1 MSKNLVIVESPAKA
15 RTINKFLGSN
25 YVVKASN
32 GHVRDLPASELGVD
46 VENDFAP
53 KYVAMSESAKAIK
66 ELREA
71 ARKADRILLA
81 SDPDREGEAIGW
93 HIAELLKKETE
104 PKNKPVDRIVFNAIT
119 KRSVLEAVKNP
130 RPLDENLINA
140 QQARRIVDRL
150 VGYKLSPLL
159 QFGIRKGLSAGRVQS
174 VTVRMVCD
182 REAKIRA
189 FVTEEYWTLD
199 AALLTRGQESLTAR
213 LFRLN
218 GEKPKIGNEA
228 DVQEIIEA
236 LNGAAYTVG
245 KIEQK
250 EVKRNP
256 FPPFI
261 TSSLQQD
268 ASRKLNFNPRRT
280 MRIAQDLYE
289 GISLGPEGSTGLI
302 TYMRTDSTR
311 IDGEAIADVRK
322 YIGDNFES
330 AMLPEKPDFYASKK
344 GAQDAHEAIRP
355 TLSARTPESV
365 RAYLNEDQ
373 FKLYSLIWKRFVA
386 SQMTPLILDQMTV
399 DIMARECTFRAAGS
413 VVKFSGFTKLYEET
427 KEDEN
432 DSGKNGSGEEERAL
446 PRVAEGETLSLQ
458 ELKPDQHFTKPPPRY
473 TEAMLI
479 RALEENG
486 IGRPSTYAPT
496 INTVQE
502 RGYVEREKNRLKPT
516 PLGEEVNV
524 MLVKDFPDILD
535 ITFTARLEDD
545 LDHVED
551 GSREWRDLLKVF
563 YTDFIK
569 DIEAAQQRILETEL
583 KDETQCSA
591 CGAALEIRE
600 GRFGLFIA
608 CHKYPECKTTRRLGK
623 TAQTEPSDEICDQ
636 CGAPMVI
643 RVGRF
648 GKFLACSAYPKC
660 KNTYNLDKEGK
671 KLPQKVKEPPQKTD
685 QPCPKCGAFLVIR
698 KDRSGNE
705 FYGCEKYPKCKFTK
719 ANELGLKCLRPG
731 CGGNLVTKLAK
742 KRRFTG
748 CDKYP
753 ECEFAVFGQ
762 LDRATA
768 CPTCGNSWTTVAKD
782 RNKGRIR
789 KCPVPDCTY
798 QEELPEEPASG

>member
-15 RTINKFLGSN
+15 RTINKFLGSS

-32 GHVRDLPASELGVD
+32 GHVRDLPANELGVD

-53 KYVAMSESAKAIK
+53 KYVAIKESAKAIK

-104 PKNKPVDRIVFNAIT
+104 PEHKPVDRIVFNAIT
-119 KRSVLEAVKNP
+119 KRSILEAVKNP
-130 RPLDENLINA
+130 RPIDENLVNA
-140 QQARRIVDRL
+140 QQARRILDRL

-174 VTVRMVCD
+174 VAVRMVCD
-182 REAKIRA
+182 RETEIRA

-199 AALLTRGQESLTAR
+199 AVLLTLRQENLIAH
-213 LFRLN
+213 LFRVN
-218 GEKPKIGNEA
+218 GEKPQLGNEA
-228 DVQEIIEA
+228 DVREIVEA

-250 EVKRNP
+250 EVRRNP

-261 TSSLQQD
+261 TSSLQQE

-289 GISLGPEGSTGLI
+289 GIALGPEGSTGLI

-322 YIGDNFES
+322 YIGDNFEP
-330 AMLPEKPDFYASKK
+330 AMLPEKPNFYASKK

-355 TLSARTPESV
+355 TLSARAPESI
-365 RAYLNEDQ
+365 RAYLDEDQ

-386 SQMTPLILDQMTV
+386 SQMTPLVLDQMTV
-399 DIMARECTFRAAGS
+399 DIVARQYTFRAAGS
-413 VVKFSGFTKLYEET
+413 LVKFPGFTKLYEET
-427 KEDEN
+427 TEDEN
-432 DSGKNGSGEEERAL
+432 DKGKNGSGEEERPL
-446 PRVAEGETLSLQ
+446 PLVREGEVLSLE

-496 INTVQE
+496 INTIQE

-551 GSREWRDLLKVF
+551 GTREWHDLLKAF
-563 YTDFIK
+563 YADFIK
-569 DIEAAQQRILETEL
+569 DIEAAQKRILETALEG
-583 KDETQCSA
+583 ETQCSE
-591 CGAALEIRE
+591 CGSALEIRE
-600 GRFGLFIA
+600 GRFGLFVA

-623 TAQTEPSDEICDQ
+623 AAQAEPSDEICDQ

-643 RVGRF
+643 RAGRF

-660 KNTYNLDKEGK
+660 KNTFNLDKEGK
-671 KLPQKVKEPPQKTD
+671 KLPQKVKEPPQKTS

-698 KDRSGNE
+698 KDRGGNE

-719 ANELGLKCLRPG
+719 AKELGLKCLRPG
-731 CGGNLVTKLAK
+731 CAGNLVTKLAK

-748 CDKYP
+748 CDTYP

-768 CPTCGNSWTTVAKD
+768 CPACGNSWTTVMKD

-789 KCPVPDCTY
+789 KCPSPNCAY
-798 QEELPEEPASG
+798 QEELPEEA